1 MTGTPDTIPPP
12 EPKTG
17 LRDTIRVVRVAIRG
31 LYRSRLP
38 QMAAALAFRTLF
50 ALIPILFLS
59 VAVIGAFADRE
70 NVEAFLDTALD
81 ELNLDIALTE
91 PQPVETEQGI
101 GRFKSWEGPTWS
113 LKPDPDEPLPAVGSA
128 VGSEGDAGQSIKD
141 ILNELV
147 EGLLAIQFKAIG
159 AVGLLTLIYAAFSM
173 LTEIERAFNHVYRA
187 KAGRSWVRRI
197 TQYWT
202 TLTLGALLIFMT
214 FYVAGQFR
222 GLGVGGTALGYAVS
236 IAITALFFLLAYM
249 TLPNTRVHV
258 RTAVVGGL
266 VAAVLWELAKW
277 GFREYVGFVSYSKL
291 YGSLGILPLFM
302 LWIYLSWLIVLF
314 GLQVSFGLQHIGV
327 ARELAEQDEA
337 EETLTDPASVI
348 PLLVVM
354 GENFSKGRPTATHDL
369 ADEIGIP
376 AATADAIVQQ
386 LAAAGVVHKL
396 DGGDD
401 RYALARP
408 PEDIALDAVLAEAH
422 RLVRTQPA
430 GDDSFGEALE
440 RLRAA
445 GQASLEGA
453 SLGDLLSDRAQRRIR
468 ESAGS

>member
-1 MTGTPDTIPPP
+1 MSGGADT
-12 EPKTG
+12 EPRTG
-17 LRDTIRVVRVAIRG
+17 LRDTIRVVRIAIRG
-31 LYRSRLP
+31 LFRSRLP

-59 VAVIGAFADRE
+59 VAVIGAFVERE
-70 NVEAFLDTALD
+70 NVEAFLDTALV
-81 ELNLDIALTE
+81 ELNLDIALAE
-91 PQPVETEQGI
+91 PGTGQADEGI
-101 GRFKSWEGPTWS
+101 ARFKQWDGPSWMANPTA
-113 LKPDPDEPLPAVGSA
+113 EQSA
-128 VGSEGDAGQSIKD
+128 QSAAEQEVQSIKD

-214 FYVAGQFR
+214 FYVSGQFK
-222 GLGVGGTALGYAVS
+222 GLGTGGSALGSAFS

-266 VAAVLWELAKW
+266 VAAILWEVAKW
-277 GFREYVGFVSYSKL
+277 GFREYVGYSVSYSRL

-314 GLQVSFGLQHIGV
+314 GLQVSFGLQHIGAV
-327 ARELAEQDEA
+327 RELAEQDEA
-337 EETLTDPASVI
+337 EETLTDPAAVI

-354 GENFSKGRPTATHDL
+354 GENFARGRSTHTGDV
-369 ADEIGIP
+369 ADAVGIP
-376 AATADAIVQQ
+376 AATADSIVTQ
-386 LAAAGVVHKL
+386 LVTAGVVHKL
-396 DGGDD
+396 DDGDD
-401 RYALARP
+401 RYALAKP
-408 PEDIALDAVLAEAH
+408 PSTIQIAGVLAEAQ
-422 RLVRTQPA
+422 RLVRTQST
-430 GDDSFGEALE
+430 GDATLAAALE

-445 GQASLEGA
+445 QCDALA
-453 SLGDLLSDRAQRRIR
+453 DATLDDLLSDRARAR
-468 ESAGS
+468 SAEEPAS

>member
-1 MTGTPDTIPPP
+1 MTGESDR
-12 EPKTG
+12 EPKTS
-17 LRDTIRVVRVAIRG
+17 LRDTIRVVQVAVRG

-70 NVEAFLDTALD
+70 NVEAFLDTALV
-81 ELNLDIALTE
+81 ELNLDIAITDPDASGEE
-91 PQPVETEQGI
+91 PMSEYEQSKVWQGPNWEMRPVETGDAVVVA
-101 GRFKSWEGPTWS
+101 R
-113 LKPDPDEPLPAVGSA
+113 DEP
-128 VGSEGDAGQSIKD
+128 QSIKD
-141 ILNELV
+141 YLNVLV
-147 EGLLAIQFKAIG
+147 ENLLAIQFKAIG

-214 FYVAGQFR
+214 FYISGQFK
-222 GLGVGGTALGYAVS
+222 GLGAGGPALGYAVS
-236 IAITALFFLLAYM
+236 IAIGALFFLLAYM

-266 VAAVLWELAKW
+266 VAAVLWEAAKW
-277 GFREYVGFVSYSKL
+277 GFREYVTYSVSYSRL

-302 LWIYLSWLIVLF
+302 LWIYVSWLIVLF
-314 GLQVSFGLQHIGV
+314 GLQVSFGLQHIG
-327 ARELAEQDEA
+327 AAKELAEQDEA
-337 EETLTDPASVI
+337 EETLTDPAAVI

-354 GENFSKGRPTATHDL
+354 GENFARGKPTPTGDL
-369 ADEIGIP
+369 ADEVGIP
-376 AATADAIVQQ
+376 AATADSIVEQ
-386 LAAAGVVHKL
+386 LVSAGVVHKL

-401 RYALARP
+401 RYTLAKP
-408 PEDIALDAVLAEAH
+408 PGDIEIAGVLAEAQ
-422 RLVRTQPA
+422 RLVRTQA
-430 GDDSFGEALE
+430 GGEQSFGDALSRLREAEREAL
-440 RLRAA
+440 A
-445 GQASLEGA
+445 GVTL
-453 SLGDLLSDRAQRRIR
+453 
-468 ESAGS
+468 